1 MREIKSIILF
11 RLKLMLKT
19 PVTLI
24 FLFVMPTI
32 FSLIFGSLS
41 SGEQVETE
49 IPVVQSEGKYAE
61 ELIHLLEQNDE
72 YVWQQESLETARQLV
87 ADREVIAAVVIP
99 EDVEERLIEKD
110 ALFDVIVNQKTE
122 QYLVLSPYLEGI
134 SQSVHQIFHD
144 IEQVDVTEVN
154 DEAFEQIVQDLVSE
168 QIIAVESGP
177 LEDNNEKEVNTLPIG
192 FTIMFMMFAL
202 GNAASSIH
210 VEREE
215 KTWQRLMVSPISS
228 FQVLSGYLLSYFIL
242 GWLQLGTLMIVM
254 KLVFDVDWGNLLY
267 LIPFASLTILLIV
280 GYAIMMASLMK
291 TRKQTEITNS
301 IIIVST
307 CMLGGVYWPLEIVPP
322 FMQTLSKFVPQA
334 WMISG
339 FENIMKGDIMLSN
352 LNMDTLILSAI
363 TIVFLTIGIVKIRKI
378 TH

>member
-1 MREIKSIILF
+1 
-11 RLKLMLKT
+11 MLKT

>member
-280 GYAIMMASLMK
+280 GYPIMMASLMK

>member
-154 DEAFEQIVQDLVSE
+154 DEAFEQIVQGLVSE

-242 GWLQLGTLMIVM
+242 GWLQFGTLMIVM

-352 LNMDTLILSAI
+352 LNMDTSILSAI
-363 TIVFLTIGIVKIRKI
+363 TIGFLTIGTVKIRKI